1 MNFIIIES
9 YLLEDLTHILL
20 TSGYSVLIEKINNN
34 KVKVTFLGGENN
46 D

>member
-1 MNFIIIES
+1 MNYIIIED

-20 TSGYSVLIEKINNN
+20 ESGYSVLTEKISEC
-34 KVKVTFLGGENN
+34 KVKVTFLGGKNN

>member
-1 MNFIIIES
+1 MNYIIIEN

-20 TSGYSVLIEKINNN
+20 RSNYSILVEKINEN

-46 D
+46 G

>member
-1 MNFIIIES
+1 MNYIIIEN
-9 YLLEDLTHILL
+9 YLLEDLTNILL
-20 TSGYSVLIEKINNN
+20 NSNYSVLVEKINND